1 MNGIEINQLS
11 FEYPNKS
18 FSLSIDHLTIASNER
33 LFIDGDSGAGKTTL
47 LNLITGLIRP
57 SHGVIRI
64 LGTDITTLSPSACD
78 QFRATHLGVIFQMF
92 NLIPYLS
99 GIENILLATVFSNHK
114 KGHEDAKKLWVE
126 LGLDPILINQP
137 VGQLSIGQQQRVAIA
152 RALIRQPTFI
162 IADEPTSALDQA
174 STNQFMDVLFRAC
187 DQYSMGLLFVS
198 HDASLQSRFDR
209 RFRLNKAR
217 MSC

>member
-1 MNGIEINQLS
+1 M
-11 FEYPNKS
+11 
-18 FSLSIDHLTIASNER
+18 
-33 LFIDGDSGAGKTTL
+33 
-47 LNLITGLIRP
+47 
-57 SHGVIRI
+57 
-64 LGTDITTLSPSACD
+64 
-78 QFRATHLGVIFQMF
+78 
-92 NLIPYLS
+92 
-99 GIENILLATVFSNHK
+99 
-114 KGHEDAKKLWVE
+114 
-126 LGLDPILINQP
+126 
-137 VGQLSIGQQQRVAIA
+137 GQLSIGQQQRVAIA